1 MTQQRKADPP
11 TMAEILEWATIQ
23 HNAVAERA
31 RTAVA
36 AEKVHKTKA
45 AERNALAVVRELVVI
60 RGSLDFIKLSARATP
75 EPRSCDKTV
84 VGDTW
89 YFPTKTS

>member
-60 RGSLDFIKLSARATP
+60 RGLLDLLDVLDENRKQQRGTIVRRNEVKPS
-75 EPRSCDKTV
+75 
-84 VGDTW
+84 
-89 YFPTKTS
+89 